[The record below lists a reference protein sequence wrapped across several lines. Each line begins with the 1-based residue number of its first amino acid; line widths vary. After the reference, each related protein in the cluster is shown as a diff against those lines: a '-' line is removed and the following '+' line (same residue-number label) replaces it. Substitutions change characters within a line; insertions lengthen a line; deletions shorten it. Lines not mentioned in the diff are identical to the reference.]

1 MSLKD
6 ILNSV
11 TGRNRAL
18 KPTESAPPAALPSD
32 SFPILRASEVDLEKY
47 EKLPLSGLAALGAA
61 FATLPEAARTIVQ
74 TATTGV
80 DTGEM
85 LFTAI
90 NPKGAT
96 GFLRMGEYG
105 TSGRIVNS
113 KGRYTG
119 SLYFKPVENVPLMQ
133 TTTTVMPF
141 DPATVAVA
149 VALMRIEEKLD
160 ALQKTAEETLQFLKL
175 DKQSKQ
181 RGNLNALS
189 DIFEECRRNGN
200 DASFRALR
208 NVEVQAIRRE
218 AQQNMLFYQEQVSRR
233 LQEQSALHDSQAVRG
248 MLNAIADEFREYQ
261 LSCYL
266 YAFSTFLDV
275 VLQGRFDD
283 ETLKAVS
290 EKLQTYGQR
299 YTQLYDR
306 CRAQLEGYQK
316 SAVDVWLRDG
326 LGNVARTVGK
336 ALSNVPILRDG
347 SVDEALTQAGDQ
359 LKQLNKND
367 LSACLQAL
375 EPLHD
380 HRMAT
385 FAENIAT
392 LDHLC
397 NDENALLTDG
407 TFLYLLTA

>member
-6 ILNSV
+6 ILNAV
-11 TGRNRAL
+11 TGKNKAL
-18 KPTESAPPAALPSD
+18 KPTENAPPAALPSD
-32 SFPILRASEVDLEKY
+32 SFPILRASEVDLNKY

-74 TATTGV
+74 TATTGM

-105 TSGRIVNS
+105 TSGNIVDSQNVIT
-113 KGRYTG
+113 GRM
-119 SLYFKPVENVPLMQ
+119 YFKPVENMPLTQ
-133 TTTTVMPF
+133 TTTVMPF
-141 DPATVAVA
+141 DPATMAVA

-248 MLNAIADEFREYQ
+248 MLNAVTDEFREYQ

-283 ETLKAVS
+283 ATLKAVS

-375 EPLHD
+375 DPLHD

-392 LDHLC
+392 LEHLC

-407 TFLYLLTA
+407 TFLYLHTA

>member
-6 ILNSV
+6 ILDSV
-11 TGRNRAL
+11 TGGNKAL

-74 TATTGV
+74 TVTTGV

-208 NVEVQAIRRE
+208 NVEVQAKRRF
-218 AQQNMLFYQEQVSRR
+218 QSQNPN
-233 LQEQSALHDSQAVRG
+233 D
-248 MLNAIADEFREYQ
+248 
-261 LSCYL
+261 
-266 YAFSTFLDV
+266 
-275 VLQGRFDD
+275 RF
-283 ETLKAVS
+283 
-290 EKLQTYGQR
+290 LQTGFCEHAPFQAPFHVYDVFLQILVEEEHVAARHDTGR
-299 YTQLYDR
+299 YRVLTLHGG
-306 CRAQLEGYQK
+306 A
-316 SAVDVWLRDG
+316 
-326 LGNVARTVGK
+326 K
-336 ALSNVPILRDG
+336 AYHGGGI
-347 SVDEALTQAGDQ
+347 GD
-359 LKQLNKND
+359 D
-367 LSACLQAL
+367 QAL
-375 EPLHD
+375 EAKFLTKQLRYKHRGKRGGQSGLLCRRAQRPGIGGKGDMPGHD
-380 HRMAT
+380 AQR
-385 FAENIAT
+385 
-392 LDHLC
+392 
-397 NDENALLTDG
+397 ALFNHAGINLSKG
-407 TFLYLLTA
+407 RIPVLY

>member
-6 ILNSV
+6 ILNAV
-11 TGRNRAL
+11 TGRNKAL

-32 SFPILRASEVDLEKY
+32 SFPILRASEVDLNQY

-74 TATTGV
+74 TVTTGV

-105 TSGRIVNS
+105 TSGNIVDSQNVIT
-113 KGRYTG
+113 GRM
-119 SLYFKPVENVPLMQ
+119 YFKPVENMPLTQ
-133 TTTTVMPF
+133 TTTVMPF
-141 DPATVAVA
+141 DPATMAVA

-181 RGNLNALS
+181 RGDLNALS

-248 MLNAIADEFREYQ
+248 MLNAVADEFREYQ

-283 ETLKAVS
+283 ATLKGAS
-290 EKLQTYGQR
+290 DKLQTYGQR

-347 SVDEALTQAGDQ
+347 PVDEALTQAGDQ

-375 EPLHD
+375 NTRSSV
-380 HRMAT
+380 RMAT

-407 TFLYLLTA
+407 TFLYLHTA

>member
-1 MSLKD
+1 M
-6 ILNSV
+6 
-11 TGRNRAL
+11 
-18 KPTESAPPAALPSD
+18 
-32 SFPILRASEVDLEKY
+32 
-47 EKLPLSGLAALGAA
+47 
-61 FATLPEAARTIVQ
+61 PEAARTIVQ

-105 TSGRIVNS
+105 TSGNIVDSQNVIT
-113 KGRYTG
+113 GRM
-119 SLYFKPVENVPLMQ
+119 YFKPVENVPLTQ

-141 DPATVAVA
+141 DPATMAVA

-181 RGNLNALS
+181 RGDLNALS

-248 MLNAIADEFREYQ
+248 MLNAVTDEFREYQ

-283 ETLKAVS
+283 ADAQSCVRQSSRHTAS
-290 EKLQTYGQR
+290 ATR
-299 YTQLYDR
+299 SSTTAAAPNW
-306 CRAQLEGYQK
+306 RAT
-316 SAVDVWLRDG
+316 R
-326 LGNVARTVGK
+326 K
-336 ALSNVPILRDG
+336 ALWTSG
-347 SVDEALTQAGDQ
+347 SAMALAMSQGRWARRSPT
-359 LKQLNKND
+359 
-367 LSACLQAL
+367 SPSC
-375 EPLHD
+375 
-380 HRMAT
+380 AT
-385 FAENIAT
+385 ARWT
-392 LDHLC
+392 KL
-397 NDENALLTDG
+397 
-407 TFLYLLTA
+407 

>member
-6 ILNSV
+6 ILNAV
-11 TGRNRAL
+11 TGRNKAL

-47 EKLPLSGLAALGAA
+47 EKLPLSALAVVGAA

-105 TSGRIVNS
+105 TSGNIVDSQNVIT
-113 KGRYTG
+113 GRM
-119 SLYFKPVENVPLMQ
+119 YFKPVENMPLTQ
-133 TTTTVMPF
+133 TTTVMPF
-141 DPATVAVA
+141 DPATMAVA

-181 RGNLNALS
+181 RGDLNVLS

-248 MLNAIADEFREYQ
+248 MLNAVTDEFREYQ

-392 LDHLC
+392 LEHLC

-407 TFLYLLTA
+407 TFLYLHTA

>member
-6 ILNSV
+6 ILNAV
-11 TGRNRAL
+11 TGRNKAL

-47 EKLPLSGLAALGAA
+47 EKLPLSALAVVGAA

-105 TSGRIVNS
+105 TSGNIVDSQNVIT
-113 KGRYTG
+113 GRM
-119 SLYFKPVENVPLMQ
+119 YFKPVENMPLTQ
-133 TTTTVMPF
+133 TTTVMPF
-141 DPATVAVA
+141 DPATMAVA

-181 RGNLNALS
+181 RGDLNALS

-248 MLNAIADEFREYQ
+248 MLNAVTDEFREYQ

-283 ETLKAVS
+283 ATLKAVS
-290 EKLQTYGQR
+290 EKLQTYAQR

-392 LDHLC
+392 LEHLC

-407 TFLYLLTA
+407 TFLYLHTA

>member
-32 SFPILRASEVDLEKY
+32 SFPILRASEVDLNKY

-74 TATTGV
+74 TVTNGV

-105 TSGRIVNS
+105 TSGNIVNS

-160 ALQKTAEETLQFLKL
+160 ALQKTAEETLQRRIAAMMRGGELKAGEQFRAMEML
-175 DKQSKQ
+175 YKLEKQ
-181 RGNLNALS
+181 RG
-189 DIFEECRRNGN
+189 
-200 DASFRALR
+200 
-208 NVEVQAIRRE
+208 
-218 AQQNMLFYQEQVSRR
+218 
-233 LQEQSALHDSQAVRG
+233 
-248 MLNAIADEFREYQ
+248 
-261 LSCYL
+261 
-266 YAFSTFLDV
+266 
-275 VLQGRFDD
+275 
-283 ETLKAVS
+283 
-290 EKLQTYGQR
+290 
-299 YTQLYDR
+299 
-306 CRAQLEGYQK
+306 
-316 SAVDVWLRDG
+316 
-326 LGNVARTVGK
+326 
-336 ALSNVPILRDG
+336 
-347 SVDEALTQAGDQ
+347 QAGEERV
-359 LKQLNKND
+359 KTVRFEG
-367 LSACLQAL
+367 AL
-375 EPLHD
+375 EQWS
-380 HRMAT
+380 R
-385 FAENIAT
+385 
-392 LDHLC
+392 
-397 NDENALLTDG
+397 
-407 TFLYLLTA
+407 

>member
-1 MSLKD
+1 M
-6 ILNSV
+6 I
-11 TGRNRAL
+11 
-18 KPTESAPPAALPSD
+18 
-32 SFPILRASEVDLEKY
+32 I
-47 EKLPLSGLAALGAA
+47 
-61 FATLPEAARTIVQ
+61 
-74 TATTGV
+74 
-80 DTGEM
+80 M
-85 LFTAI
+85 
-90 NPKGAT
+90 
-96 GFLRMGEYG
+96 
-105 TSGRIVNS
+105 
-113 KGRYTG
+113 
-119 SLYFKPVENVPLMQ
+119 YFKPVENMPLTQ
-133 TTTTVMPF
+133 TTTVMPF
-141 DPATVAVA
+141 DPATMTVA

-218 AQQNMLFYQEQVSRR
+218 AQQNMLFYQGQVSRR

-248 MLNAIADEFREYQ
+248 MLNAVADEFREYQ

-347 SVDEALTQAGDQ
+347 PVDEALTQAGDQ

>member
-6 ILNSV
+6 ILNAV
-11 TGRNRAL
+11 TGRNKAL

-47 EKLPLSGLAALGAA
+47 EKLPLSALAVVGAA

-105 TSGRIVNS
+105 TSGNIVDSQNVIT
-113 KGRYTG
+113 GRM
-119 SLYFKPVENVPLMQ
+119 YFKPVENMPLTQ
-133 TTTTVMPF
+133 TTTVMPF
-141 DPATVAVA
+141 DPATMAVA

-181 RGNLNALS
+181 RGDLNVLS

-248 MLNAIADEFREYQ
+248 MLNAVTDEFREYQ

>member
-6 ILNSV
+6 ILNAV
-11 TGRNRAL
+11 TGRNRVL

-32 SFPILRASEVDLEKY
+32 SFPILRASEVDLNKY

-74 TATTGV
+74 TATTGM

-105 TSGRIVNS
+105 TSGNIVDSQNVIT
-113 KGRYTG
+113 GRM
-119 SLYFKPVENVPLMQ
+119 YFKPVENMPLTQ
-133 TTTTVMPF
+133 TTTVMPF
-141 DPATVAVA
+141 DPATMAVA

-181 RGNLNALS
+181 RGDLNVLS

-248 MLNAIADEFREYQ
+248 MLNAVTDEFREYQ

-375 EPLHD
+375 ELLHD

-392 LDHLC
+392 LEHLC

-407 TFLYLLTA
+407 TFLYLHTA